1 MREFTFC
8 TRKLLNNGFNIN
20 GTILGFGSGNRNVL
34 RMFAYK
40 FEILIPSSFFYEYF
54 FQNEW
59 FYQIWGNLAHF
70 SDKFFLINLHF
81 LWLGHLN
88 QGLN

>member
-54 FQNEW
+54 FKM
-59 FYQIWGNLAHF
+59 
-70 SDKFFLINLHF
+70 SDFTKSGAISRIFRTNFFLINLHF
-81 LWLGHLN
+81 L
-88 QGLN
+88 

>member
-40 FEILIPSSFFYEYF
+40 FEILIPSSFF
-54 FQNEW
+54 
-59 FYQIWGNLAHF
+59 L
-70 SDKFFLINLHF
+70 
-81 LWLGHLN
+81 
-88 QGLN
+88 